1 MVRQQSSTVPY
12 PASQAFLARPAQG
25 ADESRQ
31 SATHMPPL
39 RDQSTNHVAAMVGV
53 DVGLYVGG
61 GGDTGTTGSLVQG
74 DIVISAQ
81 FQNCSG
87 TSPCPSNPTRPS
99 DGIDVQSGKFEF
111 AHGLLNSLYPGATQL
126 LAVT

>member
-12 PASQAFLARPAQG
+12 PASHAFLVRPAQG
-25 ADESRQ
+25 ADVPRQ

-53 DVGLYVGG
+53 DVGLYVG
-61 GGDTGTTGSLVQG
+61 DTGTTGSLVQG
-74 DIVISAQ
+74 DIIISAQ

-87 TSPCPSNPTRPS
+87 TSPCPSNPTCPS

-111 AHGLLNSLYPGATQL
+111 THGLLNSLYPGATQL